1 MAVKNLILKLGLK
14 GVRGTQSGLGAIDS
28 SVKGITKSVLKAGAT
43 FFAAKGIIEGVKTTI
58 AVSSQLQ
65 AVKSGFDNLS
75 QGIGG
80 SADTLRKL
88 QDATDGTVD
97 NIELMTQANNA
108 MLLGIFENNDQ
119 MAEMFDVA
127 QRLGAALG
135 KDTAFGVESLVTGM
149 GRQSKLMLDN
159 LGIIVDTTAAY
170 KTFAAEL
177 GVNVKQLT
185 ESQKKQ
191 AFNNAALAEAKRLV
205 DDLGEETIDS
215 SMIFEQF
222 AKATDDLQISIG
234 EKLTPIVAGLTKAF
248 TDLITLDPSEEA
260 KKERF
265 EFENLLGV
273 LTDVNTSTSSR
284 TLAIQQLKKEYSGY
298 LGDLDIEKA
307 SIEDINK
314 LQTDQ
319 VALMEQR
326 IQSMLFAE
334 QLEEVQT
341 KLKKE
346 QLELFELERNGL
358 EAVTSSYGTGITV
371 TDNSKQAQ
379 AEASRERIEQLQQ
392 ELDSILQLQSEF
404 IKSQQIQNKG
414 AEDSKKNDDKKKKG
428 TQANIDKTK
437 ELGLIGQIFSK
448 ESAQVAI
455 DGASSGAKANLIEKI
470 MKAIPFPF
478 NLAVSAGA
486 GKFIDE
492 IFAKND
498 IKKAQYG
505 ADFVTSGPQMMM
517 VGEGSG
523 PERVQVTP
531 LSDPNIDGPAGQSV
545 TVNVQGSVIG
555 TEEFT
560 ESTLIPQ
567 IKEGLRLGERI

>member
-1 MAVKNLILKLGLK
+1 MAVNKHVIKIVTEGAEKSKKEVNGISKSLKNMAFRAAA
-14 GVRGTQSGLGAIDS
+14 VTGAFY
-28 SVKGITKSVLKAGAT
+28 G
-43 FFAAKGIIEGVKTTI
+43 AKGLLTGMQ
-58 AVSSQLQ
+58 QLAQ
-65 AVKSGFDNLS
+65 QATAVKRLETGFNNLGK
-75 QGIGG
+75 QIGFN
-80 SADTLRKL
+80 SSSFDKL
-88 QDATDGTVD
+88 DRAVNGTVTQM
-97 NIELMTQANNA
+97 ELMTKANNA
-108 MLLGIFENNDQ
+108 MLLGVVKSDDE
-119 MAEMFDVA
+119 MAELFDTA
-127 QRLGAALG
+127 QRLGQALG
-135 KDTAFGVESLVTGM
+135 LTTTQAIESIVTGM

>member
-1 MAVKNLILKLGLK
+1 MAVNKHVIKIVTEGAEKSKKEVNGISKSLKNMAFRAAA
-14 GVRGTQSGLGAIDS
+14 VTGAFY
-28 SVKGITKSVLKAGAT
+28 G
-43 FFAAKGIIEGVKTTI
+43 AKGLLTGMQ
-58 AVSSQLQ
+58 QLAQ
-65 AVKSGFDNLS
+65 QATAVKRLETGFNNLGKQIGFNSGSFD
-75 QGIGG
+75 
-80 SADTLRKL
+80 KL
-88 QDATDGTVD
+88 DRAVNGTVTQM
-97 NIELMTQANNA
+97 ELMTKANNA
-108 MLLGIFENNDQ
+108 MLLGVVKSDDE
-119 MAEMFDVA
+119 MAELFDTA
-127 QRLGAALG
+127 QRLGQALG
-135 KDTAFGVESLVTGM
+135 LTTTQAIESIVTGM

-455 DGASSGAKANLIEKI
+455 DGA
-470 MKAIPFPF
+470 
-478 NLAVSAGA
+478 
-486 GKFIDE
+486 
-492 IFAKND
+492 
-498 IKKAQYG
+498 
-505 ADFVTSGPQMMM
+505 
-517 VGEGSG
+517 
-523 PERVQVTP
+523 
-531 LSDPNIDGPAGQSV
+531 
-545 TVNVQGSVIG
+545 
-555 TEEFT
+555 
-560 ESTLIPQ
+560 
-567 IKEGLRLGERI
+567 

>member
-1 MAVKNLILKLGLK
+1 MAVNKHVIKIVTQGAEKSKKDVNGINKSLKTMALRAAA
-14 GVRGTQSGLGAIDS
+14 VTGAFY
-28 SVKGITKSVLKAGAT
+28 G
-43 FFAAKGIIEGVKTTI
+43 AKGLLTGMQQLAQQATGVKRLETGFNNLGKQI
-58 AVSSQLQ
+58 GFNSSSFDKLDRAV
-65 AVKSGFDNLS
+65 N
-75 QGIGG
+75 
-80 SADTLRKL
+80 
-88 QDATDGTVD
+88 GTVTQM
-97 NIELMTQANNA
+97 ELMTKANNA
-108 MLLGIFENNDQ
+108 MLLGVVKSDDE
-119 MAEMFDVA
+119 MAQLFDTA
-127 QRLGAALG
+127 QRLGQALG
-135 KDTAFGVESLVTGM
+135 LTTTQAIESLVTGM

-284 TLAIQQLKKEYSGY
+284 TLAIQQLKKEYSDY
-298 LGDLDIEKA
+298 LGNLDIEKA

-319 VALMEQR
+319 IALMEKR
-326 IQSMLFAE
+326 IQNMLFAE

-341 KLKKE
+341 ELKRE

-358 EAVTSSYGTGITV
+358 DALTSSYGTGIMI

-379 AEASRERIEQLQQ
+379 AEASRDRIEQLEE
-392 ELDSILQLQSEF
+392 ELESILQLQAEF

-455 DGASSGAKANLIEKI
+455 DGAAGSAKANLIKQI
-470 MKAIPFPF
+470 MAAIPFPF

-486 GKFIDE
+486 GKFIDN
-492 IFAKND
+492 IFAKNN
-498 IKKAQYG
+498 IQKAQYG

-531 LSDPNIDGPAGQSV
+531 LSDPNIDGPSGQSV

>member
-1 MAVKNLILKLGLK
+1 MAVNKHVIKIVTEGAEKSKKEVNGISKSLKNMAFRAAA
-14 GVRGTQSGLGAIDS
+14 VTGAFY
-28 SVKGITKSVLKAGAT
+28 G
-43 FFAAKGIIEGVKTTI
+43 AKGLLTGMQ
-58 AVSSQLQ
+58 QLAQ
-65 AVKSGFDNLS
+65 QATAVKRLETGFNNLGKQIGFNSGSFD
-75 QGIGG
+75 
-80 SADTLRKL
+80 KL
-88 QDATDGTVD
+88 DRAVNGTVTQM
-97 NIELMTQANNA
+97 ELMTKANNA
-108 MLLGIFENNDQ
+108 MLLGVVKSDDE
-119 MAEMFDVA
+119 MAELFDTA
-127 QRLGAALG
+127 QRLGQALG
-135 KDTAFGVESLVTGM
+135 LTTTQAIESIVTGM

>member
-1 MAVKNLILKLGLK
+1 MAIKDLLIKIGIK
-14 GVRGTQSGLGAIDS
+14 GG
-28 SVKGITKSVLKAGAT
+28 KKAEKQVGGVSKA
-43 FFAAKGIIEGVKTTI
+43 FVGMGKAAAKAAAAFYAAKGVIAAIEKTI
-58 AVSSQLQ
+58 HVSSQLT
-65 AVKSGFDNLS
+65 AVGGAFENLTV
-75 QGIGG
+75 GIGG
-80 SADTLRKL
+80 ASDTLDKL
-88 QDATDGTVD
+88 QKATDGTVGSID
-97 NIELMTQANNA
+97 LMTQANNA
-108 MLLGIFENNDQ
+108 MLLGIFDSNDQ

-127 QRLGAALG
+127 QRLGAAMG
-135 KDTAFGVESLVTGM
+135 KDTLFGVESLVTGM

-284 TLAIQQLKKEYSGY
+284 TLAIQQLKKEYSDY
-298 LGDLDIEKA
+298 LGNLDIEKA

-319 VALMEQR
+319 IALMEKR
-326 IQSMLFAE
+326 IQNMLFAE

-341 KLKKE
+341 ELKRE

-358 EAVTSSYGTGITV
+358 DALTSSYGTGIMI

-379 AEASRERIEQLQQ
+379 AEASRDRIEQLEE
-392 ELDSILQLQSEF
+392 ELESILQLQAEF

-455 DGASSGAKANLIEKI
+455 DGAAGSAKANLIKQI
-470 MKAIPFPF
+470 MAAIPFPF

-486 GKFIDE
+486 GKFIDN
-492 IFAKND
+492 IFAKNN
-498 IKKAQYG
+498 IQKAQYG

-531 LSDPNIDGPAGQSV
+531 LSDPNIDGPSGQSV

>member
-1 MAVKNLILKLGLK
+1 
-14 GVRGTQSGLGAIDS
+14 
-28 SVKGITKSVLKAGAT
+28 
-43 FFAAKGIIEGVKTTI
+43 
-58 AVSSQLQ
+58 
-65 AVKSGFDNLS
+65 
-75 QGIGG
+75 
-80 SADTLRKL
+80 
-88 QDATDGTVD
+88 
-97 NIELMTQANNA
+97 
-108 MLLGIFENNDQ
+108 
-119 MAEMFDVA
+119 
-127 QRLGAALG
+127 
-135 KDTAFGVESLVTGM
+135 
-149 GRQSKLMLDN
+149 
-159 LGIIVDTTAAY
+159 
-170 KTFAAEL
+170 
-177 GVNVKQLT
+177 
-185 ESQKKQ
+185 
-191 AFNNAALAEAKRLV
+191 
-205 DDLGEETIDS
+205 
-215 SMIFEQF
+215 MIFEQF

-248 TDLITLDPSEEA
+248 TDLITLDPAEEA

-414 AEDSKKNDDKKKKG
+414 GEDSKKNDNKKKKG
-428 TQANIDKTK
+428 LQDNIDKTK

-448 ESAQVAI
+448 ESAKVAI

-531 LSDPNIDGPAGQSV
+531 LADPNIDGPSGQSV